1 MGGAFER
8 LAKSVL
14 NRLGQ
19 DAFLVSGA
27 STTPCR
33 ANVEH
38 GVQVAGAY
46 DDAVFNRDVATID
59 RALVA
64 TMDHQVQIK
73 YPDPATIAATI
84 RATGR
89 PRRVM
94 ETSSPSTTAAS
105 NSESRVLAS

>member
-1 MGGAFER
+1 MRGAFER

-46 DDAVFNRDVATID
+46 DDAVFGVHGLFTSAVFTISLGSTGYLLW
-59 RALVA
+59 RLHQQEGWGKALRYVWSFY
-64 TMDHQVQIK
+64 V
-73 YPDPATIAATI
+73 
-84 RATGR
+84 
-89 PRRVM
+89 V
-94 ETSSPSTTAAS
+94 
-105 NSESRVLAS
+105 

>member
-1 MGGAFER
+1 MRGAFER

-27 STTPCR
+27 TTTPCR

-46 DDAVFNRDVATID
+46 DDAVFNRDVATLD
-59 RALVA
+59 RALGAKVGDTLRHPSGNYKLDGMLA
-64 TMDHQVQIK
+64 DNGFTVRFTLQ
-73 YPDPATIAATI
+73 PA
-84 RATGR
+84 
-89 PRRVM
+89 
-94 ETSSPSTTAAS
+94 
-105 NSESRVLAS
+105 

>member
-1 MGGAFER
+1 MSGAFER

-46 DDAVFNRDVATID
+46 DDAVFNHDVATLD
-59 RALVA
+59 RALDAKVGD
-64 TMDHQVQIK
+64 TLQH
-73 YPDPATIAATI
+73 
-84 RATGR
+84 
-89 PRRVM
+89 
-94 ETSSPSTTAAS
+94 PSG
-105 NSESRVLAS
+105 NYKLDGVLADNGFTVRFTLQPA

>member
-1 MGGAFER
+1 MSGAFER

-46 DDAVFNRDVATID
+46 DDAVFNRDVATLD
-59 RALVA
+59 RALGAKVGDTLQHPSGDYKLDGMLA
-64 TMDHQVQIK
+64 DNGFTVRFTLQ
-73 YPDPATIAATI
+73 PA
-84 RATGR
+84 
-89 PRRVM
+89 
-94 ETSSPSTTAAS
+94 
-105 NSESRVLAS
+105 

>member
-1 MGGAFER
+1 MSGAFER

-38 GVQVAGAY
+38 GVQVAGTY
-46 DDAVFNRDVATID
+46 DDAVFNRDVATLD
-59 RALVA
+59 RALGA
-64 TMDHQVQIK
+64 QVGDTLQHPSGNYK
-73 YPDPATIAATI
+73 LDGLLADNGFTVRFTLQPA
-84 RATGR
+84 
-89 PRRVM
+89 
-94 ETSSPSTTAAS
+94 
-105 NSESRVLAS
+105 

>member
-1 MGGAFER
+1 MSGAFER

-27 STTPCR
+27 STIPCR

-46 DDAVFNRDVATID
+46 DDAVFNRDVTTLD
-59 RALVA
+59 RALGAKVGDTLQHPSGNYKLDGMLA
-64 TMDHQVQIK
+64 DNGFTVRFTLQ
-73 YPDPATIAATI
+73 PA
-84 RATGR
+84 
-89 PRRVM
+89 
-94 ETSSPSTTAAS
+94 
-105 NSESRVLAS
+105 

>member
-1 MGGAFER
+1 MRGAFER

-38 GVQVAGAY
+38 GVQVAGAH
-46 DDAVFNRDVATID
+46 DDAVFNRDVATLD
-59 RALVA
+59 RALGAKVGDTLQHPSGDYKLDGMLA
-64 TMDHQVQIK
+64 DNGFTVRFTLQ
-73 YPDPATIAATI
+73 PA
-84 RATGR
+84 
-89 PRRVM
+89 
-94 ETSSPSTTAAS
+94 
-105 NSESRVLAS
+105 

>member
-1 MGGAFER
+1 MSGAFER

-33 ANVEH
+33 ANIEH

-46 DDAVFNRDVATID
+46 DDAVFNRDVATLD
-59 RALVA
+59 RALGAKVGDTLQHPSGNYKLDGMLA
-64 TMDHQVQIK
+64 DNGFTVRFTLQ
-73 YPDPATIAATI
+73 PA
-84 RATGR
+84 
-89 PRRVM
+89 
-94 ETSSPSTTAAS
+94 
-105 NSESRVLAS
+105 

>member
-46 DDAVFNRDVATID
+46 DDAVFNRDVATLD
-59 RALVA
+59 RALGAKVGD
-64 TMDHQVQIK
+64 TLQH
-73 YPDPATIAATI
+73 
-84 RATGR
+84 
-89 PRRVM
+89 
-94 ETSSPSTTAAS
+94 PSG
-105 NSESRVLAS
+105 NYKLDGVLADNGFTVRFTLQPA

>member
-1 MGGAFER
+1 MSGAFER

-59 RALVA
+59 RALGAKVGDTLQHPSGNYKLDGMLA
-64 TMDHQVQIK
+64 DNGFTVRFTLQ
-73 YPDPATIAATI
+73 PA
-84 RATGR
+84 
-89 PRRVM
+89 
-94 ETSSPSTTAAS
+94 
-105 NSESRVLAS
+105 

>member
-1 MGGAFER
+1 MSGAFER

-27 STTPCR
+27 TTTPCR

-46 DDAVFNRDVATID
+46 DDAVFNRDVATLD
-59 RALVA
+59 RALGAKVGDTLQHPSGNYKLDGMLA
-64 TMDHQVQIK
+64 DNGFTVRFTLQ
-73 YPDPATIAATI
+73 PA
-84 RATGR
+84 
-89 PRRVM
+89 
-94 ETSSPSTTAAS
+94 
-105 NSESRVLAS
+105 

>member
-1 MGGAFER
+1 MSGAFER

-27 STTPCR
+27 ATTPCQ

-46 DDAVFNRDVATID
+46 DDAVFNRDVATLD
-59 RALVA
+59 RALGAKVGDTLQHPSGNYKLDGMLA
-64 TMDHQVQIK
+64 DNGFTVRFTLQ
-73 YPDPATIAATI
+73 PA
-84 RATGR
+84 
-89 PRRVM
+89 
-94 ETSSPSTTAAS
+94 
-105 NSESRVLAS
+105 

>member
-1 MGGAFER
+1 MSGAFER

-27 STTPCR
+27 STIPCR

-46 DDAVFNRDVATID
+46 DDAVFNRDVATLD
-59 RALVA
+59 RALGAKVGDTLRHPSGNYKLDGMLA
-64 TMDHQVQIK
+64 DNGFTVRFTLQ
-73 YPDPATIAATI
+73 PA
-84 RATGR
+84 
-89 PRRVM
+89 
-94 ETSSPSTTAAS
+94 
-105 NSESRVLAS
+105 

>member
-1 MGGAFER
+1 MSGAFAR

-46 DDAVFNRDVATID
+46 DDAVFNRDVATLD
-59 RALVA
+59 RALGAKVGDTLQHPSGNYKLDGMLA
-64 TMDHQVQIK
+64 DNGFTVRFTLQ
-73 YPDPATIAATI
+73 PA
-84 RATGR
+84 
-89 PRRVM
+89 
-94 ETSSPSTTAAS
+94 
-105 NSESRVLAS
+105 

>member
-1 MGGAFER
+1 MSGAFER

-27 STTPCR
+27 STTPCL

-46 DDAVFNRDVATID
+46 DDAVFNRDVATLD
-59 RALVA
+59 RALGAKVGDTLQHPSGNYKLDGMLA
-64 TMDHQVQIK
+64 DNGFTVRFTLQ
-73 YPDPATIAATI
+73 PA
-84 RATGR
+84 
-89 PRRVM
+89 
-94 ETSSPSTTAAS
+94 
-105 NSESRVLAS
+105 

>member
-1 MGGAFER
+1 MSGAFER

-38 GVQVAGAY
+38 GVQVSGAY
-46 DDAVFNRDVATID
+46 DDAVFNRDVATLD
-59 RALVA
+59 RALGAKVGDTLQHPSGNYKLDGMLA
-64 TMDHQVQIK
+64 DNGFTVRFTLQ
-73 YPDPATIAATI
+73 PA
-84 RATGR
+84 
-89 PRRVM
+89 
-94 ETSSPSTTAAS
+94 
-105 NSESRVLAS
+105 

>member
-1 MGGAFER
+1 MSGAFER

-46 DDAVFNRDVATID
+46 DDAVFNRDVATLD
-59 RALVA
+59 RALGAKVGD
-64 TMDHQVQIK
+64 TLQHPSGNYKLDGLLLDNGYTVRFTLQ
-73 YPDPATIAATI
+73 PA
-84 RATGR
+84 
-89 PRRVM
+89 
-94 ETSSPSTTAAS
+94 
-105 NSESRVLAS
+105 

>member
-1 MGGAFER
+1 MSGAFER

-14 NRLGQ
+14 TRLGQ

-46 DDAVFNRDVATID
+46 DDAVFNRDVATLD
-59 RALVA
+59 RALGAKVGDTLQHPSGNYKLDGMLA
-64 TMDHQVQIK
+64 DNGFTVRFTLQ
-73 YPDPATIAATI
+73 PA
-84 RATGR
+84 
-89 PRRVM
+89 
-94 ETSSPSTTAAS
+94 
-105 NSESRVLAS
+105 

>member
-1 MGGAFER
+1 MSGAFER

-27 STTPCR
+27 ATAPCR

-46 DDAVFNRDVATID
+46 DDAVFNRDVATLD
-59 RALVA
+59 RALGAKVGDTLQHPSGNYKLDGMLA
-64 TMDHQVQIK
+64 DNGFTVRFTLQ
-73 YPDPATIAATI
+73 PA
-84 RATGR
+84 
-89 PRRVM
+89 
-94 ETSSPSTTAAS
+94 
-105 NSESRVLAS
+105 

>member
-1 MGGAFER
+1 MSGAFER

-59 RALVA
+59 RALGAKVGDTLQHPSGNYKLDGLLA
-64 TMDHQVQIK
+64 DNGFTVRFTLQ
-73 YPDPATIAATI
+73 PA
-84 RATGR
+84 
-89 PRRVM
+89 
-94 ETSSPSTTAAS
+94 
-105 NSESRVLAS
+105 

>member
-1 MGGAFER
+1 MRGAFER

-46 DDAVFNRDVATID
+46 DDAVFNRDVATLD
-59 RALVA
+59 RALGAKVGDTLRHPSGNYKLDGMLA
-64 TMDHQVQIK
+64 DNGFTVRFTLQ
-73 YPDPATIAATI
+73 PA
-84 RATGR
+84 
-89 PRRVM
+89 
-94 ETSSPSTTAAS
+94 
-105 NSESRVLAS
+105 

>member
-1 MGGAFER
+1 MSGAFER

-46 DDAVFNRDVATID
+46 DDAVFNRDVATLD
-59 RALVA
+59 RALGAKVGDTLQHPSGNYKLDGLLA
-64 TMDHQVQIK
+64 DNGFTARFTLQ
-73 YPDPATIAATI
+73 PA
-84 RATGR
+84 
-89 PRRVM
+89 
-94 ETSSPSTTAAS
+94 
-105 NSESRVLAS
+105 

>member
-1 MGGAFER
+1 MRGAFER

-46 DDAVFNRDVATID
+46 DDAVFNRDVATLD
-59 RALVA
+59 RALGAKVGDTLQHPSGNYKLDGMLA
-64 TMDHQVQIK
+64 DNGFTVRFTLQ
-73 YPDPATIAATI
+73 PA
-84 RATGR
+84 
-89 PRRVM
+89 
-94 ETSSPSTTAAS
+94 
-105 NSESRVLAS
+105 